1 MPNDS
6 TTRPEASVMTLIGG
20 IVSDVNI
27 LIRQQLALSRH
38 EIKRE
43 ISHAQSAG
51 YLVAVGLTI
60 VAMGSVLLCGMLVH
74 LLALMAPQLPLWGC
88 YGIVGAPIAVFGAIL
103 CMVGIQRFGNF
114 NTATVGLTRDLKEKL
129 DG

>member
-1 MPNDS
+1 MSNDPK
-6 TTRPEASVMTLIGG
+6 TPPESSVMELIGG
-20 IVSDVNI
+20 IITDVHL

-38 EIKRE
+38 EIKSE
-43 ISHAQSAG
+43 LGHAQSAG
-51 YLVAVGLTI
+51 YLMAIGLTI

-88 YGIVGAPIAVFGAIL
+88 YGIVGAPIAVLGAIL

-114 NTATVGLTRDLKEKL
+114 NTATVGLTHDLKEKL